1 MKINKT
7 IFTTSILLINTT
19 LDNFVFEIGIK
30 QVFIIHFFIFSIWIF
45 TNFIENRIEKNNKQ
59 NFTNILLINFSRI
72 ILSVLFLFIPS
83 IFFEV
88 YLEKNY
94 IINFFTIYFLYLFLE
109 IKTKKN
115 REKK

>member
-19 LDNFVFEIGIK
+19 LDKFIFEIGIK
-30 QVFIIHFFIFSIWIF
+30 QVFIIHCFIFSIWIF

-59 NFTNILLINFSRI
+59 NFTSILLINFSRI

-83 IFFEV
+83 IFFEIP
-88 YLEKNY
+88 LGKNY
-94 IINFFTIYFLYLFLE
+94 IINFFIIYFLYMFLE
-109 IKTKKN
+109 ITAKQ
-115 REKK
+115 RIEKK